1 MGHKSPVD
9 ELVDGIDAIGTILDE
24 NLPALKGGLDKL
36 TEKHIDTSQTVT
48 EIKRAVQTT
57 DEIQDEIKRAVS
69 KLDGRMVE
77 FADTL
82 EALNRRM
89 DQLQKTM
96 LELIM
101 ETTRTGTGEGGSD
114 SDTEPELA
122 DTVKAME
129 DRLKKLEGNRL
140 LGGDYKKRL

>member
-1 MGHKSPVD
+1 MGRKSPVD

-24 NLPALKGGLDKL
+24 NLPALKARLDKL

-57 DEIQDEIKRAVS
+57 DDIQDEIKRAVS

-101 ETTRTGTGEGGSD
+101 ETTKAGESESGV
-114 SDTEPELA
+114 ELA
-122 DTVKAME
+122 DAVKSMD
-129 DRLKKLEGNRL
+129 DRIKKLEGNRL
-140 LGGDYKKRL
+140 LGGDYKKRS